1 MGNFSYFIICGLI
14 FSLVLNIIY
23 FSKKHVKSAET
34 KIFSVLIII
43 NLISLISELLCLYFG
58 FILPEN
64 SLISQ
69 LATKLYLICLMSFL
83 LFMTLYIY
91 VICYVSND
99 KPKIDYYKKLELLSY
114 FIWIICVLICAIL
127 PITTKKGFATGLSVN
142 FVYIASSL
150 VLLEWIFPFIKN
162 IKSINRKKII
172 PLILFVLFM
181 VIISSIQ
188 RANPELTLTTVMEF
202 MIIFIMYHT
211 IENPDLNLVNELTYA
226 KDAAEK
232 ANRAKSDFLSS
243 MSHEIRTP
251 LNAIVGLSE
260 DIATFKH
267 EVPPQVLEDVE
278 DIGNA
283 SQTLLE
289 IVGNIL
295 DINKI
300 ESDKMEIIT
309 MPYDF
314 REEVTK
320 LVKVT
325 TTRIGSKPIDFK
337 LDIAEDIPDEL
348 IGDKIHVKEIINNLL
363 TNAIKY
369 TEKGNITLNI
379 KCINKNKI
387 CLLFISVQ
395 DTGIGIKA
403 EKISRL
409 FEKFDRLDVERNT
422 TMEGTGLGLAITK
435 SLVEMMNGTINI
447 QSEFGKGSLFMVQI
461 PQTISRMHVPK
472 ETNNLKTEK
481 EVAAINYGKRKILL
495 VDDNKLNIKVAKRAL
510 DGFEFDITTCEN
522 GVEALEQVKTGNEF
536 DLILMDIMM
545 PIMGGEEA
553 MKKLTEKPNFSIP
566 VIALTADAIDG
577 AQEKYLKIGFT
588 DYLAKPFKKEQIKEK
603 MDKIFM
609 QK

>member
-1 MGNFSYFIICGLI
+1 MGNFIICGLI
-14 FSLVLNIIY
+14 FSIVLNIIY
-23 FSKKHVKSAET
+23 FSKKHIKSDET

-43 NLISLISELLCLYFG
+43 NLISLLSELLCLYFG
-58 FILPEN
+58 FSLPEN
-64 SLISQ
+64 TLISKI
-69 LATKLYLICLMSFL
+69 ATKLYLVCLMSFL

-91 VICYVSND
+91 VICYITSS
-99 KPKIDYYKKLELLSY
+99 KPQLKYYKKLETISY
-114 FIWIICVLICAIL
+114 FIWFICVLICIIL
-127 PITTKKGFATGLSVN
+127 PIKTTKGFATGLSVN
-142 FVYIASSL
+142 FVYMASTL
-150 VLLEWIFPFIKN
+150 VLIEWLFPFIKN

-172 PLILFVLFM
+172 PLILFVIFM
-181 VIISSIQ
+181 IIISGIQ
-188 RANPELTLTTVMEF
+188 KINPHLTLTTVMEF
-202 MIIFIMYHT
+202 LIIFIMYHT
-211 IENPDLNLVNELTYA
+211 IENPDLKLVNELTYA

-260 DIATFKH
+260 DIASFKNDI
-267 EVPPQVLEDVE
+267 PNQVIEDVE

-300 ESDKMEIIT
+300 ESNKMEIIS
-309 MPYDF
+309 MPYNF
-314 REEVTK
+314 KEEITN

-325 TTRIGSKPIDFK
+325 TTRIGNKPITFK
-337 LDIAEDIPDEL
+337 LNMAEDIPDEL
-348 IGDKIHVKEIINNLL
+348 IGDKVHVKEIVNNLL

-369 TEKGNITLNI
+369 TEKGNVTLNI

-387 CLLFISVQ
+387 CLLFISVE

-403 EKISRL
+403 EKINRL
-409 FEKFDRLDVERNT
+409 FEKFDRLDIEKNT

-435 SLVEMMNGTINI
+435 SLVEMMQGTINI
-447 QSEFGKGSLFMVQI
+447 QSEYGKGSLFMVQI
-461 PQTISRMHVPK
+461 PQNISKFHIEKEIKPK
-472 ETNNLKTEK
+472 EENIESA
-481 EVAAINYGKRKILL
+481 VIYGKRRILL
-495 VDDNKLNIKVAKRAL
+495 VDDNNLNIKVAKRAL
-510 DGFEFDITTCEN
+510 DEFDFDITTCQN
-522 GVEALEQVKTGNEF
+522 GVEVLDKIQNGNKY

-545 PIMGGEEA
+545 PIMGGEET
-553 MKKLTEKPNFSIP
+553 MKKLKEIANFSIP

-577 AQEKYLKIGFT
+577 AEEKYINQGFI

-603 MDKIFM
+603 LDKIFLH
-609 QK
+609 K